1 VTILVNSFVRALQ
14 VDVPDGMELAGFF
27 GGTLPCRNA
36 LVGYRLL
43 DMMCYTQAPVV
54 TCTTW
59 ASY

>member
-1 VTILVNSFVRALQ
+1 
-14 VDVPDGMELAGFF
+14 MELAGFF